1 MMDLKE
7 MAAVAQTSDNN
18 VLGNLVWYTIGEQ
31 LVPRDVLAHKLTN
44 AGIDEGF
51 IPAKI
56 RIPDAFRRA
65 TAAVERKRENGLVEG
80 TIDNYLVKEVSSDAE
95 HVLRFIVRETK
106 DAKGKRLEYDPN
118 VASITLDKK
127 SGIISWVCDY
137 DRTAQEMCKEAED
150 LFLTFQT
157 HHDSRSI
164 RSMVYRILD
173 SMAPTPVRPSGGVY
187 FVPVQFDAELLKLVN
202 LLQSLEGNSE
212 GFRVPVIN
220 STENKDMVRK
230 KLNDHIRQ
238 TLENLA
244 YGLKDPAI
252 NKSRA
257 NPLLTDAKAILDNFA
272 LYQDTLSEELED
284 MESMVDLIKKQM
296 LTMLDKMAA

>member
-1 MMDLKE
+1 MINLKE
-7 MAAVAQTSDNN
+7 MAAVTETTGKD
-18 VLGNLVWYTIGEQ
+18 VLGSLVWYTVGEQ
-31 LVPRDVLAHKLTN
+31 LVPRDVLAQKLLN

-51 IPAKI
+51 MPAEI

-65 TAAVERKRENGLVEG
+65 TTAVERKRENGLVEG
-80 TIDNYLVKEVSSDAE
+80 TIENYLIKEVSSDVD
-95 HVLRFIVRETK
+95 HILRFIVRETK
-106 DAKGKRLEYDPN
+106 DAKGKRLEYDPSI
-118 VASITLDKK
+118 ASITLDKK
-127 SGIISWVCDY
+127 IGIISWICDH
-137 DRTAQEMCKEAED
+137 DDTAQEMCKESEN
-150 LFLTFQT
+150 LFRTFQT

-164 RSMVYRILD
+164 RAMVYRILE

-187 FVPVQFDAELLKLVN
+187 FVPVQFEAELLRLVN
-202 LLQSLEGNSE
+202 LLQSLDGNSE

-220 STENKDMVRK
+220 STENKDMIRK
-230 KLNDHIRQ
+230 KLNDHIKQ

-244 YGLKDPAI
+244 YGLKDPSI

-257 NPLLTDAKAILDNFA
+257 NPLLSDAKAILDNFS

-284 MESMVDLIKKQM
+284 MESMVGLIKKQM